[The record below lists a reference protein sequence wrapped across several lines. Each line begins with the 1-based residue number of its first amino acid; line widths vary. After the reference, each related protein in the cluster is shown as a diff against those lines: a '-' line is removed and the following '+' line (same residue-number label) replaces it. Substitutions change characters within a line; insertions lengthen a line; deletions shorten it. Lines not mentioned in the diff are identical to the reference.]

1 MTEESLNNF
10 INIAIIFKT
19 QQTHGV
25 SIQRRRQQSEKSL
38 QVPIFRQEKKRKRKK
53 FIEMKQIP
61 EMQNK
66 RKRYNH

>member
-38 QVPIFRQEKKRKRKK
+38 QVPIFRQERKRIKK
-53 FIEMKQIP
+53 KNYRNETDSWDAKQKKEI
-61 EMQNK
+61 
-66 RKRYNH
+66 